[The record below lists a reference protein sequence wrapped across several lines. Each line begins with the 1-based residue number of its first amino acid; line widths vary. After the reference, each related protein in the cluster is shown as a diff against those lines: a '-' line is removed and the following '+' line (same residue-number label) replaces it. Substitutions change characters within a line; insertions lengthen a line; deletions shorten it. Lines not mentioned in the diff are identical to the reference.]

1 MILLIKSI
9 LNIIKL
15 FILFILFLIFF
26 PFYEERA
33 IYLFLKFSGPVFIKL
48 GQFLSVRPD
57 IVGTE
62 LSELLSKFQDN
73 CKPFS
78 ANKAVNYIEKIYKK
92 DIDNIFKKF
101 KREPIASASIAQTHK
116 AVLKSGE
123 LVAVKLLRPNI
134 NKIIKRDLLTIKII
148 TFFIGI
154 FLKNVRKIRRD
165 ILTPLENML
174 EKEVNL
180 LFEAA
185 SSSKIKD
192 ILSDIDDF
200 VVPKIYWEFSKR
212 DVVVMQW
219 IEGTRFSDKKA
230 ISTTKFDKKEMAKTL
245 VLGFFHQAYDR
256 GFFHADMHP
265 GNLILTKDGKIALI
279 DFGIIG
285 TLEKKVRI
293 AITQIFIN
301 FLKRDYRRVAELHLE
316 AGLIPENTDL
326 NEFALYS
333 RILGESVTDKK
344 VSEVPL
350 ILIFTKLI
358 EMIQKY
364 NMKSN
369 ENLLLLQKTITL
381 IEGVALSLDKDVNI
395 WEIAKPWMEEW
406 AKTNIS
412 FDAKIRDGIY
422 DILGDIKIIAKK
434 ISESKNNR

>member
-1 MILLIKSI
+1 M
-9 LNIIKL
+9 
-15 FILFILFLIFF
+15 ILFIKSLFNIVKLFLFFVIFLIFF

-33 IYLFLKFSGPVFIKL
+33 IYFFLKFSGPVFIKL

-57 IVGTE
+57 LVGKE

-73 CKPFS
+73 LTPFS
-78 ANKAVNYIEKIYKK
+78 EKNAINYIEKIYQK
-92 DIDNIFKKF
+92 DINDIFKKF
-101 KREPIASASIAQTHK
+101 KKEPIASASIAQTHK
-116 AVLKSGE
+116 AVLKGGE
-123 LVAVKLLRPNI
+123 VVAVKILRPNI
-134 NKIIKRDLLTIKII
+134 AKIIKRDLLTIKII
-148 TFFIGI
+148 TFILAI
-154 FLKNVRKIRRD
+154 FSKNIRSIRKD
-165 ILTPLENML
+165 ILPSLKNML

-180 LFEAA
+180 LLEAA

-192 ILSDIDDF
+192 ILLDF
-200 VVPKIYWEFSKR
+200 NDFIIPKIYWNLTNK
-212 DVVVMQW
+212 DILVMEW
-219 IEGTRFSDKKA
+219 IDGIRFSNKKA
-230 ISTTKFDKKEMAKTL
+230 IAATKFNKKKLVKIL

-285 TLEKKVRI
+285 ILDRKIRI

-316 AGLIPENTDL
+316 AGLVPEDTDL
-326 NEFALYS
+326 DEFSLYS
-333 RILGESVTDKK
+333 RILGESITDKK

-364 NMKSN
+364 NMKTN

-381 IEGVALSLDKDVNI
+381 IEGIAFSLDEDVNI
-395 WEIAKPWMEEW
+395 WAIAKPWMEDW
-406 AKTNIS
+406 SKKNIG
-412 FDAKIRDGIY
+412 FDAKIRDNFLEIM
-422 DILGDIKIIAKK
+422 DDIKIIAKK
-434 ISESKNNR
+434 ISNT